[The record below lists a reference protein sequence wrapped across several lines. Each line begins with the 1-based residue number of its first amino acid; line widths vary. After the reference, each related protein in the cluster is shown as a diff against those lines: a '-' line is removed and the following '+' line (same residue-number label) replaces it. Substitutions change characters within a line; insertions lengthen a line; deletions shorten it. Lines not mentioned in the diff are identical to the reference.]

1 MNIFVLSYKTE
12 FSKETNMWCYLL
24 LVWHKCTSCTQCS
37 PTKVINQNLQK
48 LASWILILNLNN

>member
-24 LVWHKCTSCTQCS
+24 LVWHKSKCS

-48 LASWILILNLNN
+48 LAPWILILNLNN